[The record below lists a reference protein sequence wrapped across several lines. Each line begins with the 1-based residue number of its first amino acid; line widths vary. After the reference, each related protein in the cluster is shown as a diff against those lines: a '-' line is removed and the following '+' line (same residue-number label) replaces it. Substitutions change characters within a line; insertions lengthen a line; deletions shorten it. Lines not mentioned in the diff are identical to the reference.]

1 MFEQDTNGP
10 FGDSDPRLDRWTINP
25 REPRVTEEIVDERP
39 QEFPRIH
46 PDLNSK
52 PYRYGYTV
60 GLGEKSFPAIY
71 KQDMHTGVSTSF
83 EVGPALHSAEPV
95 FVPREGAEAEDDGY
109 LMTYVFD
116 EQRQAS
122 EFIILDAQD
131 LARGP
136 LAQVMLPV
144 RVPFGFHGN
153 WVPDSTA

>member
-1 MFEQDTNGP
+1 M
-10 FGDSDPRLDRWTINP
+10 
-25 REPRVTEEIVDERP
+25 DERP

-60 GLGEKSFPAIY
+60 GLGEKAFPAIY

-83 EVGPALHSAEPV
+83 EVGPARHSAEPV